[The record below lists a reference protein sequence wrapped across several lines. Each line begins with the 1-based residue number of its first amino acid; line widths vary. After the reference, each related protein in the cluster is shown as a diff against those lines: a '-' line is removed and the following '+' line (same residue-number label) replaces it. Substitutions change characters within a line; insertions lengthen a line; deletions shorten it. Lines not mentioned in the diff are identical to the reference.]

1 MARQARS
8 DSDGGPGKAGDL
20 TVPCEDCTA
29 GPPHGPADEIT
40 HVVTY
45 RTTRV
50 VVRRVPAV
58 VCVRCGRPHLD
69 TTTLAAV
76 ERLARDRHRPSRAS
90 ATSAVVDFRQAG

>member
-1 MARQARS
+1 MAQRGDDIETR
-8 DSDGGPGKAGDL
+8 KAGG
-20 TVPCEDCTA
+20 PCEDCMA
-29 GPPHGPADEIT
+29 DDPHGPADEIT

-69 TTTLAAV
+69 AATLAAV
-76 ERLARDRHRPSRAS
+76 ERLARERHRPSRSAAS
-90 ATSAVVDFRQAG
+90 KSTAVVDFRQAG